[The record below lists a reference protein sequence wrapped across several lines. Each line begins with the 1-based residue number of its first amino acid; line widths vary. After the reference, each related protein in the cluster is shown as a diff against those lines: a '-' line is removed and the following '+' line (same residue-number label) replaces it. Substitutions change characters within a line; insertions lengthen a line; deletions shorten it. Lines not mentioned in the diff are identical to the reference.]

1 MKKFVLLTLIVA
13 CLFPVLL
20 SAQSQHE
27 TAGTAWLGRTY
38 TEQSYGVNNHQFVR
52 QADMKLRQFDF
63 EGAFFALE
71 NAVAQNPNSAEVLM
85 RRAMFRQTFGMTREA
100 AQDIKLVNRLNPYL
114 ADLYGYN
121 GSQALL
127 NLIDDEPKS
136 LIQSFS
142 PERRM
147 DYYYNF
153 IDHQLSEGE
162 LEELELDVLEEV
174 MTEIENYHFDD
185 ALSMIEGVLQ
195 VSPNS
200 ALAYDLRGVI
210 YTRQQRYKEALESF
224 ARAVLLAP
232 DFAIAWYN
240 YARVEHLR
248 GNPEIAKDYYDRAIE
263 LQADL
268 TKAYF
273 DRALLM
279 KTQGAYTAALT
290 DYDRVIDLKGEAYME
305 TFLNRGITKRM
316 LGDFGGALVDFNSAV
331 EAYPDNAELYKNR
344 ANLNLVFG
352 FYHHA
357 IQDYTQAIQLQDDFA
372 AAYYNRGL
380 AHLLVQDPVS
390 ACYDLGKSVDLG
402 FEGGKEKYRYFC
414 QE

>member
-1 MKKFVLLTLIVA
+1 MKKFVWVVLINVF
-13 CLFPVLL
+13 LFPVFL
-20 SAQSQHE
+20 SAQSQHV
-27 TAGTAWLGRTY
+27 TSGTAWLGRTY
-38 TEQSYGVNNHQFVR
+38 TEQTYGVNNHLFVR

-85 RRAMFRQTFGMTREA
+85 RRAMFRQTFGMSREA
-100 AQDIKLVNRLNPYL
+100 AQDIRLVNRLNPYL

-147 DYYYNF
+147 DYYYNML
-153 IDHQLSEGE
+153 DKQLSEGE

-174 MTEIENYHFDD
+174 ITEIENYRFDE
-185 ALSMIEGVLQ
+185 ALDMIAGLLNI
-195 VSPNS
+195 SPNS
-200 ALAYDLRGVI
+200 AFAYDLRGVI

-224 ARAVLLAP
+224 ARAVIIAP

-240 YARVEHLR
+240 YARVEQLR
-248 GNPEIAKDYYDRAIE
+248 GNTETAKAYYDRAIE

-279 KTQGAYTAALT
+279 KTKGAYTAALT
-290 DYDRVIDLKGEAYME
+290 DYDRIIDLKGETYME

-316 LGDFGGALVDFNSAV
+316 LGDFGGALVYFNSAV

-357 IQDYTQAIQLQDDFA
+357 VQDYTRAIQLQDDFA

-380 AHLLVQDPVS
+380 AHLLIQDPVS
-390 ACYDLGKSVDLG
+390 ACYDLSKSVDLG
-402 FEGGKEKYRYFC
+402 FEEGKEKYRYFC